1 MVEILIKPVI
11 TEKMT
16 QLSDQLNK
24 YGFIVNRKANKL
36 QIKKAVETMYGV
48 SVRDV
53 RTMVVPGKASSR
65 FTKSGVIRGQKSA
78 YKKAIVTL
86 VEGDTIDF
94 YSNI

>member
-1 MVEILIKPVI
+1 MIEILIKPVI

-16 QLSDQLNK
+16 QLGDKLNK
-24 YGFIVNRKANKL
+24 YGFVVNRKANKL
-36 QIKKAVETMYGV
+36 QIKNAVEKFYGV

-65 FTKSGVIRGQKSA
+65 ITKAGVIRGQKSA
-78 YKKAIVTL
+78 HKKAIVTL
-86 VEGDTIDF
+86 MEGETIDF